1 MRGHKRDFRGTA
13 IACVLMGVLSLSAT
27 ARAGLNPGDML
38 DQARWQEAKGLM
50 PDAVLRRFALGQHSS
65 KIIKVPRDALRWS
78 TRFNEANQDQELFF
92 GYYKE
97 VYDRAGEYWKTVIY
111 YVEGEDT
118 YHYYRFY
125 PQTPVSSKH
134 LLIIVKHLDGEG
146 FVITCFYARRISKPE
161 KVLVYES
168 HPQNLH

>member
-1 MRGHKRDFRGTA
+1 MADTPRKIVFMVRSVLGKRIRLTETQWRH
-13 IACVLMGVLSLSAT
+13 I
-27 ARAGLNPGDML
+27 RK
-38 DQARWQEAKGLM
+38 RQEMHSQTKRMEETLAE
-50 PDAVLRRFALGQHSS
+50 PDV
-65 KIIKVPRDALRWS
+65 V
-78 TRFNEANQDQELFF
+78 
-92 GYYKE
+92 
-97 VYDRAGEYWKTVIY
+97 Y